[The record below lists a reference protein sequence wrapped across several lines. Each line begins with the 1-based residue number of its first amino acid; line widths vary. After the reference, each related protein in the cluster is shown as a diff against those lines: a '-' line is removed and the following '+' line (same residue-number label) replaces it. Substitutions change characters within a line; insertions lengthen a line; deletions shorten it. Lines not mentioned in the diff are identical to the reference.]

1 MTDAERKQFINEYC
15 RNVGN
20 IKIKCDDCKFVDD
33 CVDYGWQECKKF
45 TQKASEPMTNEEYIK
60 SLNTEQF
67 ADKLTDFSFWLV
79 PTIPT
84 EDKREQV
91 RKRIENWLKEKH
103 DEM

>member
-1 MTDAERKQFINEYC
+1 MKCPNCDGKGT
-15 RNVGN
+15 VL
-20 IKIKCDDCKFVDD
+20 KIIYEDWQKDEIVRSAVKCPRCNGSGEV
-33 CVDYGWQECKKF
+33 
-45 TQKASEPMTNEEYIK
+45 SEVEMTNEEWFC
-60 SLNTEQF
+60 SLSTEDK

-84 EDKREQV
+84 VDKREQV